1 MDITDRRATWILAGA
16 LLGLAPALPAF
27 AHGDQTHAA
36 AGPVRKEQKDWGIA
50 AESRQA
56 RSSPSEGRAQ
66 AQKSQTGARQLH
78 HPQE

>member
-27 AHGDQTHAA
+27 AHGNQTHAA

-56 RSSPSEGRAQ
+56 
-66 AQKSQTGARQLH
+66 
-78 HPQE
+78 